1 MAFKRVTPVTDAQ
14 RPQQPMSEKPLGTL
28 LAKDAAADAAAAAER
43 AAADPAR
50 RSVAAEV
57 AAEIDKTKVIVDFV
71 TSVVDDRVKDVAVTV
86 DPETNPEVW
95 MAMKR
100 LYGDTASTTLTGLHY
115 CRILDALAECGR
127 LSYEEADAGAA
138 DEAAFVARA
147 TEAAR

>member
-1 MAFKRVTPVTDAQ
+1 MAFDQVPKLDYELPPQVPLESPEPTPGQ
-14 RPQQPMSEKPLGTL
+14 M
-28 LAKDAAADAAAAAER
+28 AAAAAALSDEPL
-43 AAADPAR
+43 AAAPMLVGDYGRTIEFAKFLT
-50 RSVAAEV
+50 AY
-57 AAEIDKTKVIVDFV
+57 
-71 TSVVDDRVKDVAVTV
+71 VDDLIKDVVV
-86 DPETNPEVW
+86 QIDPEEDPEVW